1 MKKKHLE
8 KTLNALKSNLAK
20 NAVTPEGQ
28 ALIDEITAILSDL
41 ANDPDVEYNEADIMA
56 KVTAAATKAGA
67 EAAAEVASSFE
78 NKFKPAKNEL
88 NVKLAR
94 ELFGQALL
102 NSAGRGKG
110 VFKKEFEGLLAQ
122 NKITGLPTLTEVFP
136 EIQTKFEKTSI
147 LSKLRKLGTQN
158 LNIPVS
164 LQEDDSTDVRAQGHK
179 PYDGDGA
186 DVAKVDQ
193 ILTLTPKSLTLGAIY
208 KKISVPKLMSYQTG
222 NVGQL
227 MSWLANELIE
237 RIDNELQRVI
247 LVGDGRTAGAT
258 NKITSFETIGT
269 KTAADAYTVYKDTSN
284 ALPTLADVRALID
297 QMDSSK
303 PITLYAHP
311 AVITNMEAYQYA
323 AGGAVSYITD
333 EVLANQ
339 IGVSEIVRTKMLA
352 GAVPAPV
359 VAAAKYPLI
368 IAIQHDS
375 YGYIGSDLFSVD
387 YEKWDYNQDVLMAEI
402 FAGGGIIKPNASGV
416 LKVAVPAAP

>member
-8 KTLNALKSNLAK
+8 KTLNALKGNLAK

-28 ALIDEITAILSDL
+28 ALIDEITAILADL
-41 ANDPDVEYNEADIMA
+41 ANDPDVEYNEEDIMA
-56 KVTAAATKAGA
+56 KVTAAASKAGA
-67 EAAAEVASSFE
+67 AAAAEVASSFE

-88 NVKLAR
+88 DVRMAR

-164 LQEDDSTDVRAQGHK
+164 LQEDDSTDVRARGHV

-247 LVGDGRTAGAT
+247 LVGDGRSAGT
-258 NKITSFETIGT
+258 DKITSFETIGT
-269 KTAADAYTVYKDTSN
+269 KTQADAYTVYKETSN

-303 PITLYAHP
+303 PIVLYAHP
-311 AVITNMEAYQYA
+311 AVITNMQAYQYA

-333 EVLANQ
+333 EILANQ
-339 IGVSEIVRTKMLA
+339 IGVAEIVRTKMLA

-359 VAAAKYPLI
+359 VAAAKYPLV
-368 IAIQHDS
+368 IAFQPES

-402 FAGGGIIKPNASGV
+402 FAGGGIIKPNASAV
-416 LKVAVPAAP
+416 LKVAVPAAG

>member
-56 KVTAAATKAGA
+56 KVTAAASKAGA
-67 EAAAEVASSFE
+67 ESAAEVASSFE
-78 NKFKPAKNEL
+78 SKFKPAKNEL
-88 NVKLAR
+88 DVKMAR

-164 LQEDDSTDVRAQGHK
+164 LQADDSTDVRAQGHK

-193 ILTLTPKSLTLGAIY
+193 ILTLTPKALTLGAIY

-269 KTAADAYTVYKDTSN
+269 KTEADAYTVYAEKSN

-339 IGVSEIVRTKMLA
+339 IGVSEIVRTKMLP
-352 GAVPAPV
+352 GAVPATGA
-359 VAAAKYPLI
+359 AAAKYPLI

-416 LKVAVPAAP
+416 LKVAVPATT